1 MEVDLKELILRA
13 LDLAQRRGAQYTD
26 VRVVNNRS
34 ESISVKDG
42 IV

>member
-26 VRVVNNRS
+26 VRVVNNRR
-34 ESISVKDG
+34 KHLG
-42 IV
+42 KGWYC